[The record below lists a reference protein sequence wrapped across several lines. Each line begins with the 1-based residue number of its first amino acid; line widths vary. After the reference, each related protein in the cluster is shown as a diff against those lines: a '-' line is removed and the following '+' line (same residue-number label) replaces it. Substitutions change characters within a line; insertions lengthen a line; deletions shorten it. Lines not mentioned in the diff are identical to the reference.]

1 MQSEVETKRGG
12 GSMTMTGKILYSR
25 QEAAE
30 LLSLSLRS
38 VVMLID
44 RGELPVRRIGRRV
57 LVPRASLEAFARRDH
72 KMQPRTADDD
82 RGH

>member
-1 MQSEVETKRGG
+1 
-12 GSMTMTGKILYSR
+12 MTMTGKILYSR

-38 VVMLID
+38 LVVLID

-72 KMQPRTADDD
+72 KMQPGTADDD

>member
-1 MQSEVETKRGG
+1 
-12 GSMTMTGKILYSR
+12 MTMTGKILYSR

-38 VVMLID
+38 VVVLID

>member
-1 MQSEVETKRGG
+1 
-12 GSMTMTGKILYSR
+12 MTTAEKILYSR

-38 VVMLID
+38 LVVLID

-72 KMQPRTADDD
+72 KMQSRTADDD
-82 RGH
+82 RGR